1 VPITQIVAKPP
12 QARDKVKIAALMSDI
27 EKTRNAKAKAD
38 RKGEAR
44 GPVPQVSV
52 GSYVPGVPDVFGS
65 GAVDWVANH
74 DILLPMD
81 ARVIPGSVLPQMRA
95 GKFERGIVRK
105 LPQCLPKGAAVLEIG
120 AAMGFVGLYLSKA
133 RPDLDVLMQE
143 DNPALR
149 VMMARVMAQN
159 GIGFS
164 GRLALSEAVL
174 GDDPG
179 QVILRLAE
187 AHKPEAVLLA
197 DARLSPEVLQALLAG
212 LTPQPRQVYLYG
224 RLLETWHGQMDQ
236 VAQMLAALGFAPAF
250 KFDPNLVRGFERRAQ
265 SGS

>member
-1 VPITQIVAKPP
+1 
-12 QARDKVKIAALMSDI
+12 M
-27 EKTRNAKAKAD
+27 
-38 RKGEAR
+38 
-44 GPVPQVSV
+44 
-52 GSYVPGVPDVFGS
+52 PGVPDVSGS
-65 GAVDWVANH
+65 REVDWVANH

-81 ARVIPGSVLPQMRA
+81 ARVIPAAVLPQMRA

-105 LPQCLPKGAAVLEIG
+105 LPQCLPKAAAVLEIG

-164 GRLALSEAVL
+164 GRLALSEAVV

-179 QVILRLAE
+179 QVILRLAV
-187 AHKPEAVLLA
+187 AHKPKAVLLA
-197 DARLSPEVLQALLAG
+197 DARLSPQVLAEVLPC
-212 LTPQPRQVYLYG
+212 LTPPPRQIYLYG
-224 RLLETWHGQMDQ
+224 RLLEAWHGQMDQ
-236 VAQMLAALGFAPAF
+236 VVDRLAELGLAPAF
-250 KFDPNLVRGFERRAQ
+250 KFDPNIVRAFEF
-265 SGS
+265 SG